1 MRDTER
7 YALAVDYAHRGE
19 YRGALMRAL
28 NIEHPPTRLAAL
40 AHIPARWLLAE
51 RDLCAK
57 YVLRHPEG
65 RWRSLIVEDHAAR
78 DWTRLLEAR
87 DGGCYA

>member
-1 MRDTER
+1 MRDSER
-7 YALAVDYAHRGE
+7 YALAVEHAHRGE

-51 RDLCAK
+51 RDLCAA
-57 YVLRHPEG
+57 YVLRPAG
-65 RWRSLIVEDHAAR
+65 QWRSRIVEDHAVR
-78 DWTRLLEAR
+78 DWTMLLEAR